1 MISLTL
7 TDFLFILCLRY
18 QTERGDCMA
27 FKIKEVRMSK
37 GMTQEELSEKSGV
50 ARMII
55 SGLETGSLTNTTT
68 ATIISLS
75 RALGVSTNRL
85 FFDDGV

>member
-1 MISLTL
+1 
-7 TDFLFILCLRY
+7 
-18 QTERGDCMA
+18 MA